1 MSSSFSNYPLEGD
14 GVIDNL
20 FYYLWMKDELDQG
33 PKINIPDTIIYKYRQ
48 PAYWYFTAKNGQ
60 VKRKSKYNLMNVR
73 IEETFNRNTMGSDII
88 AYYLTTDEKTGEVTI
103 EYFDKLQFH
112 DFLYNR
118 EKVNN
123 GIVQKFIEPKGTNNS
138 MIRAI
143 WSPKVCLLERRVNV
157 HKLHD
162 TRRFGMYERAVT
174 YEGPEVNSQ
183 TAPVRGSILP
193 SQVQRLCSSLVN
205 HVAEVSFQKH
215 KIKRM
220 AVNLKVDPNDRIWF
234 MWCSSC
240 RVEHT
245 GNMSPRSRS
254 MKNKNLQSASVN
266 IDALMKVPK
275 NVRIQNISLQP
286 GKKMIPAGS
295 VKLFDCPSCGRSV
308 QPELKHTVNYKV
320 VVGHFD
326 QLLMVM
332 GAGQFG
338 GDPRQLAWPPDPE
351 VISALGGVGLGGA
364 EGPFG
369 KKLHGNGH
377 HHHHHHGPP
386 PMPPNED
393 LEIPPVLRLT
403 HPKMTCNE
411 YKRYRR
417 DPLFLYKQLYVC
429 EDCWLVYAETSEE
442 NGQTNAQAN
451 ASRVPF
457 ARRISPLSR
466 HQRSMKESLH
476 ESKHSSSRSR
486 SKSKRRSRKKYN
498 TVGGGSVSG
507 LHQLNRPAPDL
518 PRRITIEDINA
529 QGRGNGNESVLE
541 QIARQG
547 FGGGGYDSNG
557 GLPPAT
563 PEEWAQSQALAQ
575 SGVPPPT
582 QLEAVPEA
590 FRQTLQEREDAF
602 FRELYQNPNLQR
614 GHPLSHMVVGA
625 AKIRAH
631 QQQMAEYQQSLAAE
645 FGEQATGIAAS
656 TLQSMSQPSLGAPS
670 QGSLQQKPPLH
681 GSSSLPS
688 GLDGGD
694 SDLPPGGVLGA
705 HSPYAKLQKLGPP
718 PRGMAQVVKKGGKKK
733 AMSASQSQLST
744 APSSS
749 GVRKKSSKKK
759 KKSRPGAHGSR
770 QRRAP
775 MDGGGVK
782 SVQLSEED
790 LSASAASHRDFL
802 LQTLHNVRNQLA
814 NPSPLIVSGLAV
826 DESMYEEDDMMNNIN
841 SGSSIHMPQVQITG
855 DMSIENPEEIVDRS
869 AALVLR
875 VFDLVDPEHDGKV
888 KKLDFLKG
896 VQTPEVQEAIRTHP
910 QFSAL
915 LHTHTYRDALLAIE
929 TKDGKYINVQEIT
942 RFANS
947 L

>member
-73 IEETFNRNTMGSDII
+73 IEETFTRNTMGSDII

-103 EYFDKLQFH
+103 EYFDKVQFH

-118 EKVNN
+118 EKLNN

-157 HKLHD
+157 HKLQD
-162 TRRFGMYERAVT
+162 TRRYGMYERAVT

-220 AVNLKVDPNDRIWF
+220 AVNMKVDPNDKIWF

-240 RVEHT
+240 RVKHT
-245 GNMSPRSRS
+245 GNMSPRTRS
-254 MKNKNLQSASVN
+254 MKNKNLGNSSVN
-266 IDALMKVPK
+266 IDALMKLPR
-275 NVRIQNISLQP
+275 NVRIQNVSLQP

-308 QPELKHTVNYKV
+308 QPELKHPINYKV
-320 VVGHFD
+320 AVGHFD

-338 GDPRQLAWPPDPE
+338 GDPKQLAWPPDPE
-351 VISALGGVGLGGA
+351 VIAALGGVGLGGA

-369 KKLHGNGH
+369 KKLHGAGHHH

-393 LEIPPVLRLT
+393 LEIPPVLRIT

-442 NGQTNAQAN
+442 NGQQNIQAS

-466 HQRSMKESLH
+466 HQRSMKNSLH
-476 ESKHSSSRSR
+476 ESKSDSRGSR
-486 SKSKRRSRKKYN
+486 TKSKRRSRKKYN
-498 TVGGGSVSG
+498 TVGGGSVTG

-518 PRRITIEDINA
+518 PRRITIDDINA
-529 QGRGNGNESVLE
+529 QGMGNGNESVLE
-541 QIARQG
+541 QIARRG
-547 FGGGGYDSNG
+547 FGSSSSGN
-557 GLPPAT
+557 LPPAT
-563 PEEWAQSQALAQ
+563 PEEWAQSQSLAQ
-575 SGVPPPT
+575 SGAPPPT
-582 QLEAVPEA
+582 ELEAVPEA

-645 FGEQATGIAAS
+645 FGEQATGIDAN
-656 TLQSMSQPSLGAPS
+656 TLRSQSQASLGAPS
-670 QGSLQQKPPLH
+670 QGSFQKPPLH
-681 GSSSLPS
+681 GSSSMPS
-688 GLDGGD
+688 GLDGGN
-694 SDLPPGGVLGA
+694 SDLPVGGVLG
-705 HSPYAKLQKLGPP
+705 HNSPYAKLQKLGPP
-718 PRGMAQVVKKGGKKK
+718 PQGMATVQKKSRTKKS
-733 AMSASQSQLST
+733 ASHSQLGTAASQSV
-744 APSSS
+744 S
-749 GVRKKSSKKK
+749 GPRKKGSKK
-759 KKSRPGAHGSR
+759 KKSRPGARGQQNRGGHGSKN
-770 QRRAP
+770 
-775 MDGGGVK
+775 VK
-782 SVQLSEED
+782 RVELSEED

-826 DESMYEEDDMMNNIN
+826 DESMYEEDPIGSDLQG
-841 SGSSIHMPQVQITG
+841 GSSIHMPHVQNT
-855 DMSIENPEEIVDRS
+855 SEIENPEEIVDKS
-869 AALVLR
+869 AALILH
-875 VFDLVDPEHDGKV
+875 VFDLIDPEHDGRV

-896 VQTPEVQEAIRTHP
+896 AQKPEVQAAIRSHP

-929 TKDGKYINVQEIT
+929 TKDPKFINVQEIS